1 MKTTRENGE
10 DGEDD
15 DLADMSS
22 HREEPRDLS
31 SGPKHSPKR
40 YGSEMTNN
48 RR

>member
-22 HREEPRDLS
+22 HREEPRDLR

-40 YGSEMTNN
+40 ERIETTNN
-48 RR
+48 RH